1 MKLES
6 LSLAMI
12 AAVLATSC
20 ANEELVDVN
29 PDVQGNALHFSPMV
43 GHSRAVETK
52 LENLG
57 DFAVVAKGIHPHGGV
72 YANYLIGGA
81 GGGAVATRQDKTK
94 NIWNLADNV
103 YWPSAM
109 DAAVFWAYTA
119 SRTNES
125 TNTKTDVLPA
135 GVTFGFDA
143 NGTTPTISGFSPVR
157 ANLSEGATADY
168 WNDGDEQVD
177 LLVSFKQQNKSE
189 SASNVDL
196 IFEHALSQITVKAK
210 SANKTANDHRIVK
223 IKGAW
228 IVNTKDKAN
237 LSAGF
242 NWEEANRKATAN
254 TKWDSGEIK
263 DKNGFSAYGSFYKQ
277 PKVLEKAS
285 DVQELFGPSSLML
298 IPQELEAWKANE
310 TDNGAYILLL
320 CRVELKHEG
329 TAHTGSDTDIDDVKI
344 HGNNH
349 YHQQF
354 PVNKDKKF
362 VEEEYGFACVPVAS
376 TWQMGKKYEYTLDI
390 CGAITGAG
398 IYPPDFTGEVV
409 NKLIP
414 TDKSFT
420 STFDGTT
427 SLTLKTV
434 LRSDSY
440 GDQDK
445 NKKVVGDPVLDA
457 QIQFSVKV
465 TAWEED
471 KDWNNGS
478 IGMQ

>member
-43 GHSRAVETK
+43 GHSRAIETTVN
-52 LENLG
+52 NLG

-72 YANYLIGGA
+72 YASYLIGGV
-81 GGGAVATRQDKTK
+81 GGGAVATHQADTK

-119 SRTNES
+119 SRANGS
-125 TNTKTDVLPA
+125 AKTDVLPA

-143 NGTTPTISGFSPVR
+143 DGTTPTISGFSPVR
-157 ANLSEGATADY
+157 AELSKDVTADY

-177 LLVSFKQQNKSE
+177 LLVSFKQQNRTE
-189 SASNVDL
+189 SASTVDL

-242 NWEEANRKATAN
+242 NWEEANRKAIAD
-254 TKWDSGEIK
+254 TKWDSGVINE
-263 DKNGFSAYGSFYKQ
+263 NGFSAYGSFYKQ

-285 DVQELFGPSSLML
+285 DEEPLLGSSLML
-298 IPQELEAWKANE
+298 IPQKLEAWKVNE

-329 TAHTGSDTDIDDVKI
+329 TNQTGSDTDIDDVKI

-376 TWQMGKKYEYTLDI
+376 TWQMGKKYEYILDI
-390 CGAITGAG
+390 CGATTGAG
-398 IYPPDFTGEVV
+398 IYPPDFTSEVIG
-409 NKLIP
+409 KLIP
-414 TDKSFT
+414 TDKSFI
-420 STFDGTT
+420 SIDGKTK
-427 SLTLKTV
+427 LDLKTV
-434 LRSDSY
+434 LRSESY
-440 GDQDK
+440 DDTDK

-457 QIQFSVKV
+457 PIQFSVKV
-465 TAWEED
+465 TLWDENTG
-471 KDWNNGS
+471 WTNGS